1 MCVCNLTIWEC
12 PDWYGITVEIKCYIK
27 LVNMHKNFSQL
38 YDYVNYLVCV
48 YLCAYACVCVF
59 ECVRV
64 WFNAGQCLVN
74 IMIFEQM
81 IYHVVV
87 LS

>member
-1 MCVCNLTIWEC
+1 
-12 PDWYGITVEIKCYIK
+12 
-27 LVNMHKNFSQL
+27 MHKNFSQL

-48 YLCAYACVCVF
+48 YLCAYACVRVCVF

-74 IMIFEQM
+74 IMIFERM